1 MAAEIEYGIEPK
13 GSQSKTHAG
22 EPCSALASIDAFLF
36 IPVVDQSARLQTAFA
51 VTGVSEE
58 GKKSQGQKK
67 RQRRDNKEHV
77 FPPEALVVD
86 VNTHLPGHL

>member
-22 EPCSALASIDAFLF
+22 ESCSALASIDAFLF

-58 GKKSQGQKK
+58 GKKKSRTKEKTKAGQ
-67 RQRRDNKEHV
+67 
-77 FPPEALVVD
+77 
-86 VNTHLPGHL
+86 